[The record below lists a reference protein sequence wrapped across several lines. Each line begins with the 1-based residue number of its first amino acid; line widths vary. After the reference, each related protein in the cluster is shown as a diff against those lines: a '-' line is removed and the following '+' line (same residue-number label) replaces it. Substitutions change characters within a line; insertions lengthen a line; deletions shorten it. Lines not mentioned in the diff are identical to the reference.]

1 MMPMWF
7 WRGYEITYLIN
18 GIESSDGASYALG
31 WFGTFFMALLLE
43 ALLFLLTYLTK
54 VMQN

>member
-18 GIESSDGASYALG
+18 GIESSDGDSYALG
-31 WFGTFFMALLLE
+31 WFGTFFLALLLE